1 MALVITELEVG
12 GAEKCLVNLAIG
24 LNPTRFEPVVYS
36 LAPRPPEGKD
46 ALVRQLAAGGIA
58 TKFLNLRSRWQFF
71 TAVSRLKQCFKE
83 QQPQVMQSFLF
94 HANVIGTMAAHR
106 ARVPN
111 IVTGIRVADP
121 SRWRQRVER
130 WLAPRVDQ
138 MVCVSQGVETFCR
151 HTCRFPEAKLQVIPN
166 GIELESSA
174 HVTPARLTELG
185 LATGR
190 RALLFVGRL
199 NRQKGLDWLIRD
211 VLPDLLA
218 ALPEHDLV
226 LVGDGPE
233 RQELMRLAAAGGI
246 AARVHFVGWRPDVP
260 AIMAAADV
268 LLLPS
273 RYEGMPNVVL
283 EAMAIGLPIVATRA
297 EGVAELLGAAA
308 EEQACAADD
317 VDGFRERVVRLIA
330 DQPFSRQMIGQ
341 NRTRAEQ
348 RFSLTAMIQ
357 AYERLYESLL
367 ER

>member
-12 GAEKCLVNLAIG
+12 GAEKCLTNLAGG
-24 LNPTRFEPVVYS
+24 LNRARFEPVVYS
-36 LAPRPPEGKD
+36 LAPRPSEGKD
-46 ALVRQLAAGGIA
+46 SLVRQLAAAGIA

-71 TAVSRLKQCFKE
+71 TAVSRLNQLFKE

-106 ARVPN
+106 ARVPH

-130 WLAPRVDQ
+130 WLAPRVDR

-174 HVTPARLTELG
+174 SFTPARLTELG
-185 LATGR
+185 LAAGR

-233 RQELMRLAAAGGI
+233 RQELIGLADSGGI
-246 AARVHFVGWRPDVP
+246 ASRVHFVGWRPDVP

-283 EAMAIGLPIVATRA
+283 EAMAMGLPIVATRA
-297 EGVAELLGAAA
+297 EGVVELLGTAA
-308 EEQACAADD
+308 EEQACAAGD

-330 DQPFSRQMIGQ
+330 DQPFSRQIIKENHARVAQ
-341 NRTRAEQ
+341 K
-348 RFSLTAMIQ
+348 FSLTAMIQ